1 MSITATKGAATA
13 KAASGTST
21 GELNLGP
28 YYIQHLSGNHY
39 VLDVYGNNTA
49 KGTQVIGYTIN
60 QPETGNQ
67 QWLFVPAG
75 PLAPGWWYL
84 QTQMGTEY
92 VMTLQPHTTT
102 GSGPVVMQPKA
113 PGDADTQLWSL
124 LSTEVPGYWYIQ
136 SKYGA
141 SNSQTPVVIELSSDA
156 SAANAVA
163 NPLSFTG
170 FAAQAWG
177 FKPVYW

>member
-1 MSITATKGAATA
+1 MSITATKGAAP

-28 YYIQHLSGNHY
+28 YYIQYLLGNHY
-39 VLDVYGNNTA
+39 VLDVNGNNTA
-49 KGTQVIGYTIN
+49 KGTEVIGYTVN
-60 QPETGNQ
+60 LPETGNQ

-75 PLAPGWWYL
+75 PQAPGWWYL
-84 QTQMGTEY
+84 QTLMGTEY
-92 VMTLQPHTTT
+92 VMTLQPHATT
-102 GSGPVVMQPKA
+102 GAGPVVMQPKA
-113 PGDADTQLWSL
+113 LGDLDTQLWSL
-124 LSTEVPGYWYIQ
+124 LATEVPGYWYIQ

-141 SNSQTPVVIELSSDA
+141 SNSQTPVVIGLTSDT
-156 SAANAVA
+156 SAASAVA

>member
-1 MSITATKGAATA
+1 MSTIATKGAA
-13 KAASGTST
+13 KAPGTST

-28 YYIQHLSGNHY
+28 YYIQYLPGNHY
-39 VLDVYGNNTA
+39 VLDVYGNSAA
-49 KGTQVIGYTIN
+49 KDTQVIGFTVN
-60 QPETGNQ
+60 QPETVNQ

-84 QTQMGTEY
+84 QTLMGSEY
-92 VMTLQPHTTT
+92 VMTLQPHATT

-113 PGDADTQLWSL
+113 LGDSDTQLWSL

-136 SKYGA
+136 SKFGA
-141 SNSQTPVVIELSSDA
+141 SNAQAPVVIGLTSNTSGA
-156 SAANAVA
+156 SAVA
-163 NPLSFTG
+163 NPISFTG
-170 FAAQAWG
+170 FEAQAWG

>member
-1 MSITATKGAATA
+1 MSITAMKGAAA
-13 KAASGTST
+13 RAASGTST

-28 YYIQHLSGNHY
+28 YYIQYLPGNHY
-39 VLDVYGNNTA
+39 VLDVYQNSTA
-49 KGTQVIGYTIN
+49 KGNQVIGYTVN

-75 PLAPGWWYL
+75 PTAPGWWYL
-84 QTQMGTEY
+84 QTLMGTEY
-92 VMTLQPHTTT
+92 VMTLQPHAST

-113 PGDADTQLWSL
+113 LGDLDTQLWSL
-124 LSTEVPGYWYIQ
+124 LATEVPGYWYIQ

-141 SNSQTPVVIELSSDA
+141 SNEQTPVVIELTSDTSGA
-156 SAANAVA
+156 SAVA

-170 FAAQAWG
+170 FATQAWG